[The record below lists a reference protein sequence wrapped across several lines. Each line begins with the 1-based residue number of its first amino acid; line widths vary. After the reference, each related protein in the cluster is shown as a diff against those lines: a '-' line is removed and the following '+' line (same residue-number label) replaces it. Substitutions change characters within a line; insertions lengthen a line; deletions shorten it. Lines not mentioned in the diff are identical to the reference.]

1 MEIIRQKLID
11 YNLEDKFPNHKIYKW
26 GTYGNPNANDFDII
40 FVGEMNNDIAEK
52 LWKFWRTIGI
62 GFKLDITIL
71 PDNTLFNHIEKFN
84 KHKGTYYF
92 DEKIIRY
99 KLWKLNNNDKHG
111 RIITKYH
118 NYYKVEQL
126 FARKDYKYEKVGW
139 PQPILLKD
147 YV

>member
-1 MEIIRQKLID
+1 METIHQKLID

>member
-1 MEIIRQKLID
+1 MEIIHQKLID

-26 GTYGNPNANDFDII
+26 GTFGNPDANDLDII

-52 LWKFWRTIGI
+52 LWKFWKTIGI

-71 PDNTLFNHIEKFN
+71 PDNTLFDHIEKFN
-84 KHKGTYYF
+84 NHKGTYYF
-92 DEKIIRY
+92 NEKIIRY
-99 KLWKLNNNDKHG
+99 KLWKLNNNEKHG
-111 RIITKYH
+111 RVITKYH